1 MANKQTIR
9 IGDTHGCLFG
19 VMEVFNVDEE
29 DEDFF
34 TSRIKLT
41 FVSSFECNQPAA
53 IVLNTVIKL
62 IYSAPTRDQ
71 IAEFFRHKCTYFF

>member
-1 MANKQTIR
+1 
-9 IGDTHGCLFG
+9 
-19 VMEVFNVDEE
+19 MEDFFFNVD

-41 FVSSFECNQPAA
+41 LVSSFECNQPAA

-62 IYSAPTRDQ
+62 IYSAATRDQ
-71 IAEFFRHKCTYFF
+71 IAEFFPTQMHNFYLINYQLNWE